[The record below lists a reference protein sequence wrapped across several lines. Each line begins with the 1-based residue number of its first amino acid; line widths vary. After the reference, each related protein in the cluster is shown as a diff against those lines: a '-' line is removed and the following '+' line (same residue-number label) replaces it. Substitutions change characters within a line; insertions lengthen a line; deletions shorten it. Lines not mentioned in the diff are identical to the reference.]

1 MKADNQI
8 NLLELTDKKKFIRQ
22 EGATHKI
29 SIHRI
34 KNNSLDTHSLYN
46 NGFIQSLGDFEVT
59 SNYKIITTYLSVP
72 EVHFYIGIYDNEVI
86 GTFDFVISADN
97 QIEIKNFGVGNNRKH
112 QDIADQWLS
121 RAIEYTFQLNPK
133 RIFLYVPKSS
143 GMKRLFKKCGFSF
156 KKPGQS
162 GKLMPSGKSNFGII
176 SNFQI
181 NYN

>member
-1 MKADNQI
+1 MKTDNQI
-8 NLLELTDKKKFIRQ
+8 NLLELSNKKDFIRQ

-34 KNNSLDTHSLYN
+34 KNNSLDTHSLYT
-46 NGFIQSLGDFEVT
+46 NGFIQSLDSFEIT

-97 QIEIKNFGVGNNRKH
+97 QIEIKNFGIGNNKKH
-112 QDIADQWLS
+112 QDLADQWLS
-121 RAIEYTFQLNPK
+121 KAIEYSFELNPK
-133 RIFLYVPKSS
+133 RIFLYAPNSS
-143 GMKRLFKKCGFSF
+143 GVKSLFKKCGFSY
-156 KKPGQS
+156 KKHLPN
-162 GKLMPSGKSNFGII
+162 KLSKSRNSNFGTI
-176 SNFQI
+176 SNFLI